1 MSATTTLSHS
11 TGRAP
16 AVAAPA
22 PAAAADALMR
32 VARVVDGRASS
43 DGDGVK
49 LTRVLEPELAALIDP
64 FLLFDEFRSD
74 TAADY
79 IGGFP
84 PHPHRGF
91 ETVTYMMAGR
101 MRHGD
106 NKGNRGD
113 LSAGSV
119 QWMTAA
125 RGIVHEEMP
134 QQEQG
139 LMWGFQLWVNL
150 PAAHKMD
157 DPAYQDIAPDS
168 IPRVRRADGVQARVI
183 AGRFAG
189 DDGTPVQG
197 PVRERPTQPTYLDLT
212 VPAGQTFHWTAPA
225 GQTVLVH
232 GIEGEFGVGPDATPL
247 RPHRMAILRASD
259 AAAVLQ
265 VQTGDTPGRF
275 LLIAGRP
282 LREPVAHYGPFV
294 MNTREEVMQA
304 VQDYQAGRF

>member
-1 MSATTTLSHS
+1 MSVTTPMPSIS
-11 TGRAP
+11 QG
-16 AVAAPA
+16 VFAAPA
-22 PAAAADALMR
+22 PSPQAGAGFLR
-32 VARVVDGRASS
+32 VARLVDGRAAS
-43 DGDGVK
+43 DGAGVK

-74 TAADY
+74 SASDY

-113 LSAGSV
+113 LAPGSV

-157 DPAYQDIAPDS
+157 DPAYQDIAPER
-168 IPRVRRADGVQARVI
+168 IPEVRRADGVRARVV
-183 AGRFAG
+183 AGSFAG
-189 DDGTPVQG
+189 DDGRPVQG
-197 PVRERPTQPTYLDLT
+197 PVHARPTEPVYLDIT
-212 VPAGQTFHWTAPA
+212 VPAGQVFDWTAPP
-225 GQTVLVH
+225 GHTVLVH
-232 GIEGEFGVGPDATPL
+232 GIEGECSVGADAAAL
-247 RPHRMAILRASD
+247 RPHRMAILRGDEDASVLRVQ
-259 AAAVLQ
+259 AAS
-265 VQTGDTPGRF
+265 TPARF
-275 LLIAGRP
+275 LVIAGKP
-282 LREPVAHYGPFV
+282 LHEPVAHYGPFV
-294 MNTREEVMQA
+294 MNTREELMQA

>member
-1 MSATTTLSHS
+1 MSAPTTLSHS
-11 TGRAP
+11 PGRAP
-16 AVAAPA
+16 AVAASA
-22 PAAAADALMR
+22 PAAATDALMR

-49 LTRVLEPELAALIDP
+49 LTRVLEPQLAALIDP

-113 LSAGSV
+113 LAPGSV

-139 LMWGFQLWVNL
+139 RCG
-150 PAAHKMD
+150 
-157 DPAYQDIAPDS
+157 
-168 IPRVRRADGVQARVI
+168 
-183 AGRFAG
+183 
-189 DDGTPVQG
+189 
-197 PVRERPTQPTYLDLT
+197 
-212 VPAGQTFHWTAPA
+212 
-225 GQTVLVH
+225 
-232 GIEGEFGVGPDATPL
+232 
-247 RPHRMAILRASD
+247 ASSS
-259 AAAVLQ
+259 
-265 VQTGDTPGRF
+265 G
-275 LLIAGRP
+275 
-282 LREPVAHYGPFV
+282 
-294 MNTREEVMQA
+294 
-304 VQDYQAGRF
+304 